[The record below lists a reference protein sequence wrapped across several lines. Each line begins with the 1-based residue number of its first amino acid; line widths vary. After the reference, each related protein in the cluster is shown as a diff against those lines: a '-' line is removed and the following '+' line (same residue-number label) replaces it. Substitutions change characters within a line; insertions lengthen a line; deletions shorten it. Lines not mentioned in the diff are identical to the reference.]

1 MASLCSAL
9 CSVIGFINAYLT
21 FIGWIQ
27 AAILFLAVKPDQQL
41 DWGYVV
47 KIDDD
52 KVHTHI

>member
-21 FIGWIQ
+21 LFGWIQ